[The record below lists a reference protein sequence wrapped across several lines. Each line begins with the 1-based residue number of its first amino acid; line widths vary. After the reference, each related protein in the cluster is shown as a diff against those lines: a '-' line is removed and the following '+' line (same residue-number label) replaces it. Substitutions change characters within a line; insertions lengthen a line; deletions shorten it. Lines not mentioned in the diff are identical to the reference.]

1 VRVTFRTAR
10 LKRCYEKSE
19 EAQRRWGGAVGRRYV
34 ERVNI
39 LYAAESV
46 GDLYK
51 MLSLQFHPLTG
62 DRRGQYALTL
72 VGRFRLIVSIPDDD
86 WKAVRVEE
94 VSKHYGD

>member
-19 EAQRRWGGAVGRRYV
+19 EAQRRWGRAVGRRYV
-34 ERVNI
+34 ERIGI

-46 GDLYK
+46 EDLYR
-51 MLSLQFHPLTG
+51 MPPLRFHPLTG
-62 DRRGQYALTL
+62 NWRGKHALTL
-72 VGRFRLIVSIPDDD
+72 AGRFRLIVSIPDDD

-94 VSKHYGD
+94 VSPHYGD